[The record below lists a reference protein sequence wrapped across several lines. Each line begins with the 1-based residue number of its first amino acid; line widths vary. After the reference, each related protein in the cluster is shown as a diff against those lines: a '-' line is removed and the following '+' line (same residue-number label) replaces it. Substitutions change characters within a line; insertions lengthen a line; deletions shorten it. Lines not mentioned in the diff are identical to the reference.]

1 MCVKGF
7 ALPAEDE
14 MIGVAGFCDDPR
26 YQLFPRDV
34 ERVFCCMADIS
45 SGGEQTCQARKFS
58 KTNSRWL
65 RT

>member
-34 ERVFCCMADIS
+34 ERVFLLH
-45 SGGEQTCQARKFS
+45 GGYFFR
-58 KTNSRWL
+58 R
-65 RT
+65 